1 MLHSIKIHIFYL
13 SKEKQMQAIKWKKL
27 YMVSMFK
34 RQYRF
39 QLAIIVPQ
47 INQTSY
53 DTATVQNLEDNIKNK
68 WNSPTL
74 LVGE

>member
-1 MLHSIKIHIFYL
+1 MIST
-13 SKEKQMQAIKWKKL
+13 
-27 YMVSMFK
+27 FK

-47 INQTSY
+47 INWTGY
-53 DTATVQNLEDNIKNK
+53 DTATVQSLEDSIKNK
-68 WNSPTL
+68 WNFPTL

>member
-1 MLHSIKIHIFYL
+1 M
-13 SKEKQMQAIKWKKL
+13 L

-47 INQTSY
+47 INQTGY

-74 LVGE
+74 LVRE